1 METVLMRGKPVA
13 DVYREAIAKKIAV
26 AKQHD
31 LVVTLAILVVGDDP
45 ASHVYKDRLVKL
57 IESLGGAAKVIT
69 CPADTPEE
77 EVISIIKKLN
87 RNRYVTGI
95 MPMMPMPK
103 HINSDNVGAAV
114 SPNKD
119 VDCLNPQNIGD
130 VFMGRSRFAACTPR
144 ACMATLA
151 HYGIE
156 LEGKNV
162 VVIGRSNVVGKPVS
176 VLLLQQN
183 ATVTICHSRTRNL
196 PEILKQAD
204 IIVAAVGKACF
215 VKPEMVKEGVVIVDV
230 GINAVDG
237 KLVGDVDPAVAE
249 KASAFTPVPGGIG
262 VVSNMMVM
270 ECLTRPIRFCCRNNN

>member
-1 METVLMRGKPVA
+1 MRGKPVA

-31 LVVTLAILVVGDDP
+31 LLVALAILVVGDDP

-130 VFMGRSRFAACTPR
+130 VFMGRSCFAACTPR

-196 PEILKQAD
+196 SEILKQAD

-270 ECLTRPIRFCCRNNN
+270 ECLTRHI

>member
-1 METVLMRGKPVA
+1 METIIMRGKPVA
-13 DVYREAIAKKIAV
+13 DVYREALAKKIAA
-26 AKQHD
+26 AKEQNH
-31 LVVTLAILVVGDDP
+31 LVTLAIVVVGDDP

-69 CPADTPEE
+69 CPAETSEE
-77 EVISIIKKLN
+77 EVIGIIKKLN
-87 RNRYVTGI
+87 RNRYVSGI

-103 HINSDNVGAAV
+103 HINGDNVGAAV

-130 VFMGRSRFAACTPR
+130 VFMGRSRFAPCTPR
-144 ACMATLA
+144 ACMATLE

-156 LEGKNV
+156 LEGKHV

-176 VLLLQQN
+176 VLLLQKN
-183 ATVTICHSRTRNL
+183 ATVTVCHSRTRNL
-196 PEILKQAD
+196 PELLKQAD
-204 IIVAAVGKACF
+204 VIVAAVGKPCF

-230 GINAVDG
+230 GINAVEG

-270 ECLTRPIRFCCRNNN
+270 DCLTRHI

>member
-1 METVLMRGKPVA
+1 MDTIIMRGKPVA
-13 DVYREAIAKKIAV
+13 DVYREAISQKIAE
-26 AKQHD
+26 AKERG
-31 LVVTLAILVVGDDP
+31 LVITLAIVVVGDDP

-69 CPADTPEE
+69 CPADTSEE
-77 EVISIIKKLN
+77 DVIGVIKKLN
-87 RNRYVTGI
+87 RNRYVSGI

-103 HINSDNVGAAV
+103 HINGDNVGAAV

-130 VFMGRSRFAACTPR
+130 VFMGRSRFAPCTPR

-156 LEGKNV
+156 LEGKQV

-176 VLLLQQN
+176 VLLLQKN

-196 PEILKQAD
+196 PELLKEAD
-204 IIVAAVGKACF
+204 VVVAAVGKPCF
-215 VKPEMVKEGVVIVDV
+215 VKPERVKEGVVIVDV

-270 ECLTRPIRFCCRNNN
+270 ECLTRHI